1 MKNKLR
7 IIFMGTPE
15 FSVPSLKEISSHC
28 EIISVYTQP
37 PRSSGRGLKTKLSPI
52 HILAN
57 KMNFLVKTPND
68 FSDLNVVNEIV
79 KLNVDFIIVV
89 AYGLLLPPS
98 ILKSPKFLCL
108 NGHASDLPRWRGAAP
123 IQRAIEAG
131 DKSTAVC
138 AMIME
143 ETLDTGPII
152 SKKNIPIS
160 NSENS
165 QTLHEKM
172 SEEMSLILM
181 EAIELVSSKKYVPKI
196 QSKQGVTYA
205 KKITSTETII
215 NWSNQNILIERKLRA
230 FSTWPGCW
238 TYHRKNRIRIHK
250 ASIYD
255 INIKNIDFSHGQV
268 VDFSIN
274 GCPVIFTGHDTF
286 LEILELQKDGRKKMG
301 SEEFLRGYKL
311 EVGDIFNNHFDN

>member
-15 FSVPSLKEISSHC
+15 FSVPSLKEISNHC
-28 EIISVYTQP
+28 DIISVYTQP
-37 PRSSGRGLKTKLSPI
+37 PRGSGRGLKTKLSPI

-57 KMNFLVKTPND
+57 KMNFLVKTPDD
-68 FSDLNVVNEIV
+68 FSDLNVVNDIV

-89 AYGLLLPPS
+89 AYGLLLPSS

-152 SKKNIPIS
+152 TKRNIPIS

-172 SEEMSLILM
+172 SEEMPLILM
-181 EAIELVSSKKYVPKI
+181 EAIELVSNNNYFPKM
-196 QSKQGVTYA
+196 QSEQGVTYA
-205 KKITSTETII
+205 KKISSAETII
-215 NWSNQNILIERKLRA
+215 NWSDENISIERKLRA

-250 ASIYD
+250 ASIYNF
-255 INIKNIDFSHGQV
+255 INKNIGFSHGQV
-268 VDFSIN
+268 VDFSVS
-274 GCPVIFTGHDTF
+274 GCPVIFTGNDTF
-286 LEILELQKDGRKKMG
+286 LEILELQKEGRKKMG

-311 EVGDIFNNHFDN
+311 EVGDIFINHFDN